1 MMFWKSLISSFLR
14 YQVKCS
20 SGKVITFFFFHWF
33 CLEFHLT
40 MMYLQ
45 SSMLFLSNRAFI
57 KNSKMESGL
66 LQVYEG
72 ISKQLSMFCS
82 NYIQE
87 SQCLNLEVS
96 KIAHSFLPHFGLFLN
111 QTYLLIS
118 IVRWV
123 KILSCTSCLNDNA
136 RIGGTWLLCIYF
148 YLLL

>member
-1 MMFWKSLISSFLR
+1 MKGELSMMFWKSLISSFLR

-87 SQCLNLEVS
+87 LVDVS
-96 KIAHSFLPHFGLFLN
+96 IWKYRRLH
-111 QTYLLIS
+111 TLIS
-118 IVRWV
+118 STFW
-123 KILSCTSCLNDNA
+123 T
-136 RIGGTWLLCIYF
+136 YF
-148 YLLL
+148 EPNLPANFNCSMSQDFKLY